1 MPLVSVSQRKEDG
14 TPLLGIGE
22 EMILALPGVECH
34 FDPSGPSEGPGS
46 LYVTTKNVIWLSS
59 QVCHSLLPIVVL
71 PPSRRVVRDLI
82 TICQLICVWWCWW

>member
-1 MPLVSVSQRKEDG
+1 VYWQQEVRTRRKRKTMPLVSVSQRKEDG

-59 QVCHSLLPIVVL
+59 QVCHSFLPNVVL
-71 PPSRRVVRDLI
+71 LRWP
-82 TICQLICVWWCWW
+82 

>member
-59 QVCHSLLPIVVL
+59 QVCHSFLPNVVL
-71 PPSRRVVRDLI
+71 LRWP
-82 TICQLICVWWCWW
+82 